1 MQKKEIKR
9 RRPNNKKPSTAR
21 RSTSNT
27 KNIKKRITNVSSK
40 EEKQAKL
47 IFAIVFVAIVLL
59 CYFTLGTFFALLT
72 GVGIA
77 VIIGVAK
84 ILEKCKDGKKARKTV
99 KIILMIILGLGILLL
114 CAFTAFLIY
123 IKIDADP
130 KYVTSKLETQE
141 NTTFLDINNQEYAK
155 LGSEMREKVK
165 YEDLPEVLVDAIIAT
180 EDSRFFQHNGF
191 DAPIFLKASIGQ
203 VSQK

>member
-9 RRPNNKKPSTAR
+9 RRTNNKKSSTTR

-27 KNIKKRITNVSSK
+27 KNIKKRVTNVSSK

-77 VIIGVAK
+77 IIIGVAK
-84 ILEKCKDGKKARKTV
+84 IIPTIPKKC
-99 KIILMIILGLGILLL
+99 
-114 CAFTAFLIY
+114 
-123 IKIDADP
+123 
-130 KYVTSKLETQE
+130 SK
-141 NTTFLDINNQEYAK
+141 INNPIIIVT
-155 LGSEMREKVK
+155 GCNFI
-165 YEDLPEVLVDAIIAT
+165 VLLIINGWRTKFSRHWTIQQIIIAIT
-180 EDSRFFQHNGF
+180 PVNVDWLNPMIT
-191 DAPIFLKASIGQ
+191 AAIPPIYGPT
-203 VSQK
+203 